1 MRTVSHSVFK
11 NLIQS
16 VHQLLS
22 TANETVQVRIELLG
36 NEIEIEK
43 HRVFDCLMLAAYA
56 MVLFSVGLLMVCVTF
71 VFLYLENYRL
81 QVSVTLSL
89 LFLVSGFILI
99 IQARKRLQDPQGVFH
114 ATKTELQQDQAY
126 LLERKARE

>member
-1 MRTVSHSVFK
+1 MFK

-22 TANETVQVRIELLG
+22 TAIETVQVRIELLG

>member
-22 TANETVQVRIELLG
+22 TAIETVQVRIELLG

>member
-1 MRTVSHSVFK
+1 M
-11 NLIQS
+11 
-16 VHQLLS
+16 HQLLS
-22 TANETVQVRIELLG
+22 TAIETVQVRIELLG

>member
-1 MRTVSHSVFK
+1 MFK

-22 TANETVQVRIELLG
+22 TAIETVQVRIELLG

-81 QVSVTLSL
+81 QVSVTLYL